1 MTALAAFDV
10 DGTLL
15 KGHVWRGLIKY
26 HRERKM
32 KRSFLWLFALI
43 HYPLWFLAK
52 LGLWDEVR
60 FRTKWMEDFAG
71 IFKGR
76 KREEMRDIL
85 SAVLENELE
94 QDIRAD
100 LLDTLKGHQAKNHI
114 VVLVSGTFQDLL
126 HLLGEKIGVEDVL
139 GTRVEFKEGRCTG
152 RVIGSACMGSEKVR
166 RIRELISEKEIEV
179 DLPSSFAYADSISDL
194 PLLEWVGNPVA
205 VEPEEKLQAIA
216 QERGWQIIIR
226 KGSLWERR
234 VR

>member
-1 MTALAAFDV
+1 LKTILAAFDV

-32 KRSFLWLFALI
+32 KRLFLWRFALI

-52 LGLWDEVR
+52 LGLWDEVQ
-60 FRTKWMEDFAG
+60 FRVKWMEDFAG
-71 IFKGR
+71 IFKGL
-76 KREEMRDIL
+76 KREEIRDTL

-94 QDIRAD
+94 QEIRAD
-100 LLDTLKGHQAKNHI
+100 LLDTLKEHQAKNHT
-114 VVLVSGTFQDLL
+114 VVLVSGTFEDLL
-126 HLLGEKIGVEDVL
+126 HLFGEKIGVEHLL
-139 GTRVEFKEGRCTG
+139 GTKVEFREGQCTG

-166 RIRELISEKEIEV
+166 RIQELISEKGLEV

-216 QERGWQIIIR
+216 RERGWQIR
-226 KGSLWERR
+226 EPKGE
-234 VR
+234 

>member
-15 KGHVWRGLIKY
+15 KGHVWRALINY

-32 KRSFLWLFALI
+32 KRLFLWLFALT

-52 LGLWDEVR
+52 FGLWDEVQ
-60 FRTKWMEDFAG
+60 FRVKWMEDFAG
-71 IFKGR
+71 IFKGL
-76 KREEMRDIL
+76 KREEIRDIL

-94 QDIRAD
+94 QEIRAD
-100 LLDTLKGHQAKNHI
+100 LLDTLKEHRAKNHI
-114 VVLVSGTFQDLL
+114 VVLVSGTFEDLL
-126 HLLGEKIGVEDVL
+126 RLLGEKIGVEHLL
-139 GTRVEFKEGRCTG
+139 GTKVEFSEGRCTG

-166 RIRELISEKEIEV
+166 RIQELISEKELEV
-179 DLPSSFAYADSISDL
+179 DLSSSFAYADSISDL

-216 QERGWQIIIR
+216 QERGWQIMEP
-226 KGSLWERR
+226 KGE
-234 VR
+234 